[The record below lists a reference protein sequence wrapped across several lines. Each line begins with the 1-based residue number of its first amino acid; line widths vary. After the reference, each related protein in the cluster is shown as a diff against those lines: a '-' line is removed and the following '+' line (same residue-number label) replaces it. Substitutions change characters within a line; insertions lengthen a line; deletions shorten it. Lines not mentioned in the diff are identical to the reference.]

1 MVNDNDSLVVTDW
14 MVKELKLKGTELMIY
29 AIIYGFCKSEG
40 CCRASLAYL
49 GDWTGTSKSTV
60 IEVINELIKK
70 QLIVKEETEVN
81 GETFNKYIVNDKVSK
96 LFNKDK
102 YLNSRLSY

>member
-14 MVKELKLKGTELMIY
+14 MVKELKLKGAELMIY

-49 GDWTGTSKSTV
+49 GDWTGTSKPTV
-60 IEVINELIKK
+60 IKAVDELIKK

-81 GETFNKYIVNDKVSK
+81 GETFNKYTINDKVSN
-96 LFNKDK
+96 LFNEGE
-102 YLNSRLSY
+102 YPNSRLSY